1 MPFYTFKD
9 KQLNYF
15 KFASIVL
22 DEFPKALRQTF
33 VSMWNNKYS
42 SPPTSLPWDDSVA
55 VRNQLSAQEPRSHKI
70 PTHLSHTKWDCTAL
84 FQATIFADSFK
95 VKDAHGHLK
104 TLSDMYI
111 KPLGLASGA
120 FHATVTSS
128 TGNQAEAY
136 ALAIDQ
142 LRRLRNTACHHTT
155 ESIDK
160 PTFDHYVQL
169 AKDSFTVLGLN
180 TAVIDNISG
189 LKEEDF
195 PTNKVQL
202 LRECFLKEQDAINQ
216 FLQNEVLQR
225 NEELRQQVAG
235 GKTIKPAQLQYCKLA
250 TVKN

>member
-1 MPFYTFKD
+1 MPFYMFND
-9 KQLNYF
+9 DQLNYF
-15 KFASIVL
+15 KFAAIVL
-22 DEFPKALRQTF
+22 DEFPKALQQTF
-33 VSMWNNKYS
+33 VSMWNNKHGGL
-42 SPPTSLPWDDSVA
+42 PPTPLCYTS
-55 VRNQLSAQEPRSHKI
+55 
-70 PTHLSHTKWDCTAL
+70 WDCTAL
-84 FQATIFADSFK
+84 FKATIFAPSFG
-95 VKDAHGHLK
+95 VPDAYGHLK

-169 AKDSFTVLGLN
+169 AKDSFTALGLN

-195 PTNKVQL
+195 PTKEVQL
-202 LRECFLKEQDAINQ
+202 LGERLLKELDAMIQ
-216 FLQNEVLQR
+216 FLQDELLQR
-225 NEELRQQVAG
+225 NEDLRKEVAG
-235 GKTIKPAQLQYCKLA
+235 GETIKPTQLQYCKPA

>member
-1 MPFYTFKD
+1 MPLYTFND
-9 KQLNYF
+9 RQLNYF
-15 KFASIVL
+15 KFAAIVL
-22 DEFPKALRQTF
+22 DEFPKALQQTF
-33 VSMWNNKYS
+33 VSMWNNKHGGP
-42 SPPTSLPWDDSVA
+42 PPTPLCYTS
-55 VRNQLSAQEPRSHKI
+55 
-70 PTHLSHTKWDCTAL
+70 WDCTAL
-84 FQATIFADSFK
+84 FKATIFAPSFR
-95 VKDAHGHLK
+95 VPDAHGHLK

-128 TGNQAEAY
+128 TGNQAETC

-169 AKDSFTVLGLN
+169 AKDSFVVLGLN

-195 PTNKVQL
+195 PTKEVQL
-202 LRECFLKEQDAINQ
+202 LRERLLKEQDAINQ
-216 FLQNEVLQR
+216 FLQDEVLQR
-225 NEELRQQVAG
+225 NEDLRKEVAG
-235 GKTIKPAQLQYCKLA
+235 GETIKPAQLQYCKPA
-250 TVKN
+250 PVKN

>member
-1 MPFYTFKD
+1 
-9 KQLNYF
+9 
-15 KFASIVL
+15 
-22 DEFPKALRQTF
+22 
-33 VSMWNNKYS
+33 MWNIKHGYP
-42 SPPTSLPWDDSVA
+42 PPTPLCYTS
-55 VRNQLSAQEPRSHKI
+55 
-70 PTHLSHTKWDCTAL
+70 WDCTAL
-84 FQATIFADSFK
+84 FQATIFAPSFR
-95 VKDAHGHLK
+95 VPDAYGHMK
-104 TLSDMYI
+104 TLSEIYI

-128 TGNQAEAY
+128 TGNQAETC

-142 LRRLRNTACHHTT
+142 LRRLRNKACHHTT
-155 ESIDK
+155 ESFDK

-189 LKEEDF
+189 LNEEDL
-195 PTNKVQL
+195 PTKKVQL
-202 LRECFLKEQDAINQ
+202 LREWVLKEQDAINQ

-225 NEELRQQVAG
+225 NEELRQQVAV

>member
-1 MPFYTFKD
+1 MPLYTFND

-15 KFASIVL
+15 KFAAIVQ
-22 DEFPKALRQTF
+22 DEFPKALQQTF
-33 VSMWNNKYS
+33 VSMWNIKHGCP
-42 SPPTSLPWDDSVA
+42 PPTPLCYTS
-55 VRNQLSAQEPRSHKI
+55 
-70 PTHLSHTKWDCTAL
+70 WDCTAL
-84 FQATIFADSFK
+84 FKATIFAHSFG
-95 VKDAHGHLK
+95 VPDAHGKLK
-104 TLSDMYI
+104 DLSEIYI

-120 FHATVTSS
+120 FHVIVTSS
-128 TGNQAEAY
+128 TGNQAETY

-142 LRRLRNTACHHTT
+142 LRRLRNTACHLTT
-155 ESIDK
+155 ESFDK

-189 LKEEDF
+189 LNEEDL
-195 PTNKVQL
+195 PTKKVQL
-202 LRECFLKEQDAINQ
+202 LREWVLKEQDAINQ

-225 NEELRQQVAG
+225 NEELRQQVAV

>member
-1 MPFYTFKD
+1 MQFYTFND

-15 KFASIVL
+15 KFATIVL
-22 DEFPKALRQTF
+22 DEFPKALQQTF
-33 VSMWNNKYS
+33 VSMWDNIYGG
-42 SPPTSLPWDDSVA
+42 PPTSLPWDDSVA
-55 VRNQLSAQEPRSHKI
+55 VRNQLSTQECGNHKI
-70 PTHLSHTKWDCTAL
+70 PTHLSLTKWDCTAL
-84 FQATIFADSFK
+84 FQATIFARSFR
-95 VKDAHGHLK
+95 VPDAPGHLK

-120 FHATVTSS
+120 FHATVMSS
-128 TGNQAEAY
+128 TGNQAETC

-169 AKDSFTVLGLN
+169 AKDSFTALGLN

-195 PTNKVQL
+195 PTKEVQL
-202 LRECFLKEQDAINQ
+202 LRERLLKEQDAINQ

-225 NEELRQQVAG
+225 NEEMRQQVAG
-235 GKTIKPAQLQYCKLA
+235 GETIKPAQLQYCKLA
-250 TVKN
+250 PVKN